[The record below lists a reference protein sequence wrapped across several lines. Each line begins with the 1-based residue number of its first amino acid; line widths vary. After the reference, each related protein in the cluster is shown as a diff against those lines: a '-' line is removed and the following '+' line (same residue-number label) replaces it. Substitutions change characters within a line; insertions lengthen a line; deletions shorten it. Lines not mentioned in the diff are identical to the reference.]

1 MRFDLKILVSLA
13 LAVML
18 SACGGGGGD
27 PGKPSSGTGSSGS
40 GTGTGSEVASPTLLV
55 QLVDANGSVVV
66 SNSLSQTDL
75 RYLKVTVKNADGD
88 LQAYKRVDVTL
99 DNASL
104 ATLNPKSGTQLTGS
118 NGVALLAISPASV
131 EASGAVTITAKATG
145 IDGLEASDTID
156 LQITQGTVALSDL
169 TVAPASSVQKGQS
182 FNVSTVASVNGVA
195 ASSNSVSVVFASTCG
210 TVAPSSALVDAS
222 GKASAVVQTT
232 TEGSCN
238 VTASASGV
246 TTPKS
251 ATYTVTG
258 APVTGIKFVGATPSV
273 IYQSD
278 SPGANSAVMTFKVID
293 ASGSP
298 VAGKTVNAS
307 LVNESGGVNFCG
319 ASTSAVSATTTG
331 EVKFSVCGGY
341 QPTTIQVRAALVETP
356 TIYTDSN
363 ILTVQTGL
371 PTQRFFDL
379 SANQLNFYVGAKY
392 TSKYTGNKVKLS
404 VYAADRQAN
413 PVPDGTSVVFV
424 AEGGQINSSGNSS
437 CVISNGGCSV
447 ELIGQDYRPLGSSSA
462 GTVEPRPGR
471 VTVLAMAD
479 GEESFVDANNNNRYD
494 TGESFE
500 DLGAPY
506 LDKNEDLS
514 YTTSYV
520 SLDGTRTESEET
532 YSVAAGATGAKTC
545 SGTWNMGLSR
555 ADTCNQ
561 EWNGSG
567 LKADGIT
574 RYVPTKVRQKIVI
587 VFSGGEIGLPNAQL
601 ANSCN
606 HSSATDSY
614 SSLIDAEYRT
624 ALLSCS
630 RSAVMVRLADLN
642 GNPLPA
648 DAAIAVAVRKP
659 TDSKCAASLGG
670 STIGNATEPTQ
681 HTALLQD
688 CGFGGESVDF
698 KVTVSAGGA
707 SQTTVF
713 TVDIP
718 KTMSLSPSPLTI
730 TGTGTSNVTIDG
742 GIGSYTVS
750 SSNTSVATVSGVTSG
765 NFTVSGVAVG
775 SATITVTSSDGQTKS
790 LQVTVQ

>member
-1 MRFDLKILVSLA
+1 MRFDIKTLSALTLA
-13 LAVML
+13 IFL

-27 PGKPSSGTGSSGS
+27 PGSSSSGSGSSGS
-40 GTGTGSEVASPTLLV
+40 GTGSEVAAPTLTV
-55 QLVDANGSVVV
+55 QLVDADGAVVAN
-66 SNSLSQTDL
+66 NSLSQTAL

-99 DNASL
+99 DDTSL

-131 EASGAVTITAKATG
+131 EASGAVTVTAKATG
-145 IDGLEASDTID
+145 IDGLDASDTID
-156 LQITQGTVALSDL
+156 LQITQGTVALSVL
-169 TVAPASSVQKGQS
+169 TVAPSTVQKGQS
-182 FNVSTVASVNGVA
+182 FNVSAVASVNGVT
-195 ASSNSVSVVFASTCG
+195 ASSNSVSVVFTSTCG

-222 GKASAVVQTT
+222 GKAVAVVQTT
-232 TEGSCN
+232 TEGSCT
-238 VTASASGV
+238 VSATASGV
-246 TTPKS
+246 TTPLS
-251 ATYTVTG
+251 ASYTVTG
-258 APVTGIKFVGATPSV
+258 APVTGIKFVGASPSV

-278 SPGANSAVMTFKVID
+278 SPGANSSVMTFKVID
-293 ASGSP
+293 ATGNAVS
-298 VAGKTVNAS
+298 GKTVNVS

-331 EVKFSVCGGY
+331 EVNFSVCGGY
-341 QPTTIQVRAALVETP
+341 QPTTVQVRATLADAS

-379 SANQLNFYVGAKY
+379 SANQLNFYAGAKY
-392 TSKYTGNKVKLS
+392 TTTYTGNKVKLS
-404 VYAADRQAN
+404 IYAADRQAN

-424 AEGGQINSSGNSS
+424 AEGGQINSSGSSS

-447 ELIGQDYRPLGSSSA
+447 DLIGQDYRPLGSSSA

-494 TGESFE
+494 VGEVKE

-514 YTTSYV
+514 YTASYV
-520 SLDGTRTESEET
+520 TLDGTRTESEET
-532 YSVAAGATGAKTC
+532 YPVASGALGSKTC
-545 SGTWNMGLSR
+545 SGTWNMGLSK
-555 ADTCNQ
+555 ADTCNE

-567 LKADGIT
+567 LKPDGVT

-601 ANSCN
+601 SNNCT
-606 HSSATDSY
+606 HSFATDSY
-614 SSLIDAEYRT
+614 SSLIDAKYRT

-670 STIGNATEPTQ
+670 STIGNSTEPTQ

-688 CGFGGESVDF
+688 CGYGGESVDF
-698 KVTVSAGGA
+698 KVTVSAGDA

-713 TVDIP
+713 SVDIP
-718 KTMSLSPSPLTI
+718 KTMSLSPSSLTL
-730 TGTGTSNVTIDG
+730 TGTGSSTVTIDG
-742 GIGSYTVS
+742 GVGAYTAS
-750 SSNTSVATVSGVTSG
+750 SSNASVATVSGVVSG
-765 NFTVSGVAVG
+765 SFTVSGVAAG
-775 SATITVTSSDGQTKS
+775 SATITVTSSDGQTKT